1 MVSHAGSLSNIQLEL
16 LKAFSHNLEE
26 KDLQE
31 LRKRLAQFF
40 ADRLVNQADK
50 VWDSQGWSNE
60 KIDDFLNSKGNIK

>member
-1 MVSHAGSLSNIQLEL
+1 MVSHVGSLSNIQLEL

-40 ADRLVNQADK
+40 ADRLVNQADNI
-50 VWDSQGWSNE
+50 WDTQGWSNE
-60 KIDDFLNSKGNIK
+60 RIDELLNPKENTK

>member
-26 KDLQE
+26 KDLLE
-31 LRKRLAQFF
+31 LRMRLAQFF

-50 VWDSQGWSNE
+50 IWDLQGWSNE
-60 KIDDFLNSKGNIK
+60 KIDDLLNSKGNNK